1 MEKSE
6 KYSVYQIIFL
16 ILRFILHRIFHYLVV
31 FVRMTVYW
39 IVKLIYKI
47 FRLREIDVARQKN
60 ILEGLDTSVNIKH
73 EFTFPKSEKFITT
86 WIYIRDLVFTLDL
99 EEDEKSEL
107 FDFLLI
113 LVAEAERGAFN
124 LTKDYLSTKDLKEPG
139 FEDMCIQGIFS
150 TKSDIDVRDR
160 FENPMKENEGMRLRN
175 KRKRE
180 ETQNWTESKGRGI
193 Y

>member
-107 FDFLLI
+107 FDFLLV

-124 LTKDYLSTKDLKEPG
+124 LTKDYLATKDLKEPG

-160 FENPMKENEGMRLRN
+160 FENPMREREGMKLRN

-180 ETQNWTESKGRGI
+180 ESQE
-193 Y
+193 